1 MLQRWVWPMI
11 VIAALMFTACAPAA
25 APTPTAAPTEA
36 APAEA
41 TPTPAPAAAPAAPPT
56 KYQEAPMLA
65 ELVKAGKLPPVDER
79 LPEEPFVV
87 GPGVLITEQDL
98 PDWTPGRY
106 GGTLRGAH
114 FRVNWDPDVFVM
126 MNEPL
131 LIAPGIGVQ
140 GIRGNIVKDFE
151 VSEDN
156 TVFTFHLRKGLKW
169 SDGQPVTTEDVRF
182 TYEDVL
188 LNTDITPVFPAR
200 MRTGGSTTGDPMK
213 LEILDDYTFRITFS
227 APYGGFL
234 RQLTIEKWVGY
245 SELLRPAHYLKQFH
259 PKYTPMEQLKP
270 LLQEQNL
277 GEDQWVQL
285 FNLKDC
291 INWELTNRQCIGF
304 PVLTPWMIVEGPENA
319 LTFERNPYYF
329 KVDTEG
335 KQLPYIDKIV
345 TALVENAEAVTL
357 KILTGEVDFMRETT
371 ALAKLPLYK
380 ENEEKA
386 GFRVVLLDMHV
397 DPTGL
402 IINRTYNDPTWRAVV
417 NDVRF
422 LQAVSMAINRQ
433 EIIDSVYYGFASL
446 PLKTVGEELSQHN
459 LDRANALLDEMG
471 LDKRDADGFRLGPDG
486 KTFTILL
493 EHAAHAPDIPLVAEL
508 VAEHLKDVGLKV
520 LVKQIDPQLWGQRAN
535 ANELQATMI
544 WTDDQGWDDRWTRL
558 ALCQGGGSRLWC
570 LWDETAGQ
578 QGEEPPEW
586 AKKGLELNAQRWATI
601 PGSEEY
607 NQIVEQELAW
617 HRENLPIITIVE
629 NVKYAMIASR
639 KLGNI
644 PSSGYAI
651 AANFSGEQFFF
662 KE

>member
-1 MLQRWVWPMI
+1 
-11 VIAALMFTACAPAA
+11 
-25 APTPTAAPTEA
+25 
-36 APAEA
+36 
-41 TPTPAPAAAPAAPPT
+41 
-56 KYQEAPMLA
+56 MLA

-98 PDWTPGRY
+98 PDWQPGRY

-151 VSEDN
+151 VSDDN
-156 TVFTFHLRKGLKW
+156 KVFTFHLRKGLKW

-188 LNTDITPVFPAR
+188 LNEEITPVFPAR
-200 MRTGGSTTGDPMK
+200 MRTGGTTTGEPMK

-402 IINRTYNDPTWRAVV
+402 IINRTYNDPTWRSVV
-417 NDVRF
+417 GDVRF

-433 EIIDSVYYGFASL
+433 EIIDSIYYGFASL
-446 PLKTVGEELSQHN
+446 PLKTVGEELSQYN
-459 LDRANALLDEMG
+459 PDRANALLDEMG

-493 EHAAHAPDIPLVAEL
+493 EHGAHAPDIPLVAEL
-508 VAEHLKDVGLKV
+508 IAEHLKKVGLKV
-520 LVKQIDPQLWGQRAN
+520 LVKQIDPQLWTQRAN

-586 AKKGLELNAQRWATI
+586 VKKGLELNAKRWTTI

-617 HRENLPIITIVE
+617 HRENLPIITMVE

-639 KLGNI
+639 RLGNI

>member
-1 MLQRWVWPMI
+1 
-11 VIAALMFTACAPAA
+11 
-25 APTPTAAPTEA
+25 
-36 APAEA
+36 
-41 TPTPAPAAAPAAPPT
+41 
-56 KYQEAPMLA
+56 MLA

-98 PDWTPGRY
+98 PDWQPGRY

-151 VSEDN
+151 VSDDN
-156 TVFTFHLRKGLKW
+156 KVFTFHLRKGLKW

-188 LNTDITPVFPAR
+188 LNEEITPVFPAR
-200 MRTGGSTTGDPMK
+200 MRTGGTTTGEPMK

-402 IINRTYNDPTWRAVV
+402 IINRTYNDPTWRSVV
-417 NDVRF
+417 GDVRF

-433 EIIDSVYYGFASL
+433 EIIDSIYYGFASL
-446 PLKTVGEELSQHN
+446 PLKTVGEELSQYN
-459 LDRANALLDEMG
+459 PDRANALLDEMG

-493 EHAAHAPDIPLVAEL
+493 EHGAHAPDIPLVAEL
-508 VAEHLKDVGLKV
+508 IAEHLKKVGLKV

-586 AKKGLELNAQRWATI
+586 VKKGLELNAKRWTTI

-617 HRENLPIITIVE
+617 HRENLPIITMVE

-639 KLGNI
+639 RLGNI

>member
-1 MLQRWVWPMI
+1 MLKQWVWPMI
-11 VIAALMFTACAPAA
+11 VIVALVLTGCAPAA
-25 APTPTAAPTEA
+25 TPTPTAAPTEA
-36 APAEA
+36 VPVEA
-41 TPTPAPAAAPAAPPT
+41 TPTPAAAPAAPPT

-98 PDWTPGRY
+98 PDWQPGRY

-151 VSEDN
+151 VSDDN
-156 TVFTFHLRKGLKW
+156 KVFTFHLRKGLKW

-188 LNTDITPVFPAR
+188 LNEEITPVFPAR
-200 MRTGGSTTGDPMK
+200 MRTGGTTTGEPMK

-402 IINRTYNDPTWRAVV
+402 IINRTYNDPTWRSVV
-417 NDVRF
+417 RDVRF

-433 EIIDSVYYGFASL
+433 EIIDSIYYGFASL
-446 PLKTVGEELSQHN
+446 PLKTVGEELSQYN
-459 LDRANALLDEMG
+459 PDRANALLDEMG

-493 EHAAHAPDIPLVAEL
+493 EHGAHAPDIPLVAEL
-508 VAEHLKDVGLKV
+508 IAEHLKEVGLKV

-586 AKKGLELNAQRWATI
+586 VKKGLELNAKRWTTI

-617 HRENLPIITIVE
+617 HRENLPIITMVE

-639 KLGNI
+639 RLGNI